1 MQDFII
7 LHQDEY
13 NILSRGEMGFRPG
26 SSCLHKSAGML
37 KYKIKKIPIP
47 CCGREGKELDYE
59 NRICA
64 SRTPGLPKGLSDNP

>member
-7 LHQDEY
+7 LHRDEY
-13 NILSRGEMGFRPG
+13 KILSTGEIGLQTGIF
-26 SSCLHKSAGML
+26 LFTQSAGML
-37 KYKIKKIPIP
+37 KYKIKKIPMP

-64 SRTPGLPKGLSDNP
+64 SRTSGL